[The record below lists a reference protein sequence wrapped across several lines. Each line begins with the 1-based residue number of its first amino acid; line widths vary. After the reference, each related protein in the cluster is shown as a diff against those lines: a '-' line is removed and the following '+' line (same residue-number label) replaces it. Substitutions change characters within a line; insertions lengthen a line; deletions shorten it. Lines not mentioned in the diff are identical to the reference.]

1 MLTPVKT
8 IAPVRTAIAI
18 HLMIPFA
25 IHALEDVRTWLTDFG
40 SRMVEFFIFGAT
52 PHLFSVMFGRMSSI
66 AFGVPGDM
74 RVTTEC

>member
-1 MLTPVKT
+1 MPTPVKM

-40 SRMVEFFIFGAT
+40 GHMVEF
-52 PHLFSVMFGRMSSI
+52 LFSVQHH
-66 AFGVPGDM
+66 AFSL
-74 RVTTEC
+74 